1 MSRSVAEK
9 PRKLTA
15 PRHVVMLAY
24 HGAQV
29 LDIAG
34 PVQLLSAAQE
44 NGQAAYRIE
53 LVAEQRG
60 SIQTTSGLTLQ
71 ADRAFAD
78 LGPDELASLD
88 TFIVSGGNGSREEMG
103 NEALLTFVRK
113 AAKQARRTVSIC
125 TGSFILGAAGLLDGR
140 RAATHWAYA
149 PLMRQLLPK
158 VQVDEDAIYVRDGK
172 FWTSAG
178 VTAGMDLRSE
188 ALLTFVRK
196 AAKQARRTVS
206 ICTGSFILGAAGL
219 LDGRRAA
226 THWAYAPLM
235 RQLLPKVQV
244 DEDAIYVRDGKFWT
258 SAGVTAGM
266 DLTLA
271 LIEADLGREMALTLA
286 RHHVMYL
293 MRPGGQSQFSAE
305 LAAQHVGNERLAKLC
320 AFIIENPS
328 ETHSV
333 PELAARCH
341 MSERSFARHFVAET
355 GFTPAQFVERAR
367 LDEACRRLASGDA
380 SLDAVSAASGFGAAE
395 RMRRAFLRH
404 LGVTPGR
411 YRERFQ
417 TSRREQQTYHSHL

>member
-1 MSRSVAEK
+1 MPMSK
-9 PRKLTA
+9 PTPKKTHQPAA
-15 PRHVVMLAY
+15 PRPVVMLAY
-24 HGAQV
+24 EGAQV

-34 PVQLLSAAQE
+34 PIQLLSAAMQ
-44 NGQAAYRIE
+44 GDGRTPAYKIE
-53 LVAEQRG
+53 LVAEKR
-60 SIQTTSGLTLQ
+60 SAIHTTCGLTLQ
-71 ADRAFAD
+71 ADRAFVD
-78 LGPDELASLD
+78 LGAEELARLD
-88 TFIVSGGNGSREEMG
+88 TFIVSGGNGSREAMT
-103 NEALLTFVRK
+103 NETLIAFVRK
-113 AAKQARRTVSIC
+113 AAK
-125 TGSFILGAAGLLDGR
+125 
-140 RAATHWAYA
+140 H
-149 PLMRQLLPK
+149 
-158 VQVDEDAIYVRDGK
+158 
-172 FWTSAG
+172 
-178 VTAGMDLRSE
+178 
-188 ALLTFVRK
+188 
-196 AAKQARRTVS
+196 ARRTVS

>member
-1 MSRSVAEK
+1 MPMSK
-9 PRKLTA
+9 PAPKKAHQPAA
-15 PRHVVMLAY
+15 PRPVVMLAY
-24 HGAQV
+24 EGAQV

-34 PVQLLSAAQE
+34 PVQLLSAAMQ
-44 NGQAAYRIE
+44 GDGCTPAYKIE
-53 LVAEQRG
+53 LVAEKRG
-60 SIQTTSGLTLQ
+60 TIHTTCGLTLQ
-71 ADRAFAD
+71 ADRAFVDMAA
-78 LGPDELASLD
+78 DELARLD
-88 TFIVSGGNGSREEMG
+88 TFIVSGGNGSREAMT
-103 NEALLTFVRK
+103 NEALVAFVRK

-125 TGSFILGAAGLLDGR
+125 TGSFILGAAGLLDDR

-158 VQVDEDAIYVRDGK
+158 VQVE
-172 FWTSAG
+172 
-178 VTAGMDLRSE
+178 
-188 ALLTFVRK
+188 
-196 AAKQARRTVS
+196 
-206 ICTGSFILGAAGL
+206 
-219 LDGRRAA
+219 
-226 THWAYAPLM
+226 
-235 RQLLPKVQV
+235 
-244 DEDAIYVRDGKFWT
+244 EDAIYVRDGKFWT

-271 LIEADLGREMALTLA
+271 LIEADLGREMALALA

-320 AFIIENPS
+320 AYIIANPRDAL
-328 ETHSV
+328 SV
-333 PELAARCH
+333 PELAARSN
-341 MSERSFARHFVAET
+341 MSERSFARHFVVET

-417 TSRREQQTYHSHL
+417 TSRREQTAHPSPI